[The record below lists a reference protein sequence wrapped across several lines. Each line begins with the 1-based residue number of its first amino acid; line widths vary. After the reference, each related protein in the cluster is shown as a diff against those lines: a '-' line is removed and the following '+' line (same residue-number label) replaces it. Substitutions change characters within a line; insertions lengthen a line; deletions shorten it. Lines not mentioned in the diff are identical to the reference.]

1 MPRTQADTEV
11 CKKWVSLQGLVRNLW
26 FQFFL
31 PISMLSFFWCCW
43 HLTENQSQVHQWCF
57 EIGKEKEVNRE
68 IFLSLVAGKRKIPF
82 MAKQE
87 VTLFNSLQLVK
98 QKKGSKENARTYK
111 TISFFFFF
119 FSYFHLSKALI
130 KWKYLNG
137 TFFIYLFLWWDLL
150 SVQI

>member
-31 PISMLSFFWCCW
+31 PISMLSFFWCCR
-43 HLTENQSQVHQWCF
+43 HLAENQSQVHQWCL
-57 EIGKEKEVNRE
+57 EIEKEKEVNRE

-87 VTLFNSLQLVK
+87 ITLFNSLQMVK
-98 QKKGSKENARTYK
+98 QKKGSKENVRRYK

-119 FSYFHLSKALI
+119 LD
-130 KWKYLNG
+130 
-137 TFFIYLFLWWDLL
+137 FLAISIW
-150 SVQI
+150 VKH

>member
-43 HLTENQSQVHQWCF
+43 HLTENQSQAHQWCF

-87 VTLFNSLQLVK
+87 VTLFNLSSWLSR
-98 QKKGSKENARTYK
+98 KKAQRRMQGHIKLYLS
-111 TISFFFFF
+111 SSFF